1 MATISDIRAKYPQYN
16 DLTDRELAEKFHAK
30 FYADMP
36 FEEFASKI
44 QFTEP
49 SYAETAAGV
58 VSDIPT
64 TVSNIPESGAKLIGG
79 IYEAV
84 TNPIETVT
92 TMADIGAGGIRN
104 AAILAE
110 RNGALPQGS
119 VDFLDSLS
127 DPAAAAAASEKA
139 AAFGGVI
146 ADRWGSAEK
155 IRRTLREDPVGFLG
169 DLATLATGVGGAAR
183 TAGLTGVGGKVGAVA
198 SAIDPLT
205 LTGKG
210 IGAVGGK
217 INRMIPSSTGV
228 GAATQAGANML
239 PRVVQQIETTGR
251 RILAGPK
258 ARALADIT
266 EGRDVNALISALEKP
281 SAFPRTAAEA
291 AAPTGMSE
299 YVALQQRLAERGG
312 TEAAAQAVKTKAALE
327 APLANIKG
335 TPAQYDAAVK
345 QRSAKADPFYKAADR
360 SFIKEDAT
368 LTELLGRPEVAAAAR
383 QAADKA
389 RSERRVAVAGKTQA
403 ARTERKAVGVD
414 DNYKP
419 IFQDVTT
426 PATTASYSGKFL
438 SDIIEELK
446 ADYDT
451 RRIMPTADARSNRI
465 LKKTID
471 DLEAWY
477 QQRSPERKAAKEL
490 FEVYSKPINRKDVG
504 KLLFDAVSPTTMRGT
519 SDMNFDAFAKL
530 LEDEPAT
537 VAKALDWSSTTKKF
551 KDVLNQNDINA
562 LKAIDAARLNKNLT
576 QDLEAFGR
584 ERAAGVVS
592 DIYKTGETPNMLNRF
607 VTLFNMVKRLVGAK
621 LSDKAIAEMALEA
634 IDPKLAAKALR
645 EMQKKLKPAPV
656 RQIPKMPGA
665 PAPVKGTAKVARA
678 AAAGMRELPRPS
690 KPALT
695 ATGTVANT
703 LAQARE
709 NYPNA
714 FLTDAS
720 GRTYDVKGN
729 RLR

>member
-1 MATISDIRAKYPQYN
+1 MATITDIRTKYPQYS
-16 DLTDRELAEKFHAK
+16 DLTDRELAEKLHTK
-30 FYADMP
+30 FYSDMP
-36 FEEFASKI
+36 FEEFASKV
-44 QFTEP
+44 QLKEP
-49 SYAETAAGV
+49 SYAETAVGAV
-58 VSDIPT
+58 TDLPT
-64 TVSNIPESGAKLIGG
+64 TVSNIPGSAAQLVGG

-92 TMADIGAGGIRN
+92 TMAVIGAGGIRN
-104 AAILAE
+104 AAIMAE

-169 DLATLATGVGGAAR
+169 DLATIATGVGGAAR
-183 TAGLTGVGGKVGAVA
+183 TAGLAGVGGKAGAVA
-198 SAIDPLT
+198 TAIDPLT
-205 LTGKG
+205 LAGKG
-210 IGAVGGK
+210 ASAVGRQV
-217 INRMIPSSTGV
+217 NRMVPSQA
-228 GAATQAGANML
+228 GAAAQAGANML

-281 SAFPRTAAEA
+281 SVFPRTAAEA

-312 TEAAAQAVKTKAALE
+312 TEAAAQAAKTKRAIE
-327 APLANIKG
+327 APLANIRG
-335 TPAQYDAAVK
+335 TPAQREAAVK
-345 QRSAKADPFYKAADR
+345 QRSAMADPFYKAADS

-368 LTELLGRPEVAAAAR
+368 LRELLGRPEIAAAAR
-383 QAADKA
+383 EASEKA
-389 RSERRVAVAGKTQA
+389 RSERRAAVQGETRASTTKQVEAGV
-403 ARTERKAVGVD
+403 TEDFRPI
-414 DNYKP
+414 YK
-419 IFQDVTT
+419 DVTT

-451 RRIMPTADARSNRI
+451 RRTMPTADARSNRI

-490 FEVYSKPINRKDVG
+490 FEMYSRPINRKDVG
-504 KLLFDAVSPTTMRGT
+504 KLFFDAMSPTTMRGT

-537 VAKALDWSSTTKKF
+537 VAKALNWASTTKKF
-551 KDVLNQNDINA
+551 KDTLNQNDINA
-562 LKAIDAARLNKNLT
+562 IKAIDAERLNKNLA
-576 QDLEAFGR
+576 QDLETFGR

-592 DIYKTGETPNMLNRF
+592 DIYSTGDTPNMLNRF

-621 LSDKAIAEMALEA
+621 LSDKSIAEMAIEA
-634 IDPKLAAKALR
+634 LDPKLAAKALK
-645 EMQKKLKPAPV
+645 EMQTKLKAAPV
-656 RQIPKMPGA
+656 RQMPGMPAA
-665 PAPVKGTAKVARA
+665 PAPVKGAAKVARA
-678 AAAGMRELPRPS
+678 VAAGARELPRPS
-690 KPALT
+690 KPGLT
-695 ATGTVANT
+695 AAGTVANT

-714 FLTDAS
+714 FLTDAY
-720 GRTYDVKGN
+720 GRSYDAQGN